1 MARPLI
7 DPGMARPT
15 IYPYISIYNLY
26 IRKKK
31 FSLIRTVSVLIGGE
45 PRSRGWVWPSLL
57 EFPYIC
63 GLVIHGSILFH
74 ILVWLSAVSVLY
86 YILVWLSPD
95 PSCPISWSGYSRIHL
110 VPYLGLAIHSLSLV
124 LYPGLAIPGSI
135 LPISWSG
142 HPRIHLVSYLG
153 LAIPGSI
160 LYYILVWLSPDP
172 SCLISWSGHPRIH
185 LVPYLGLA
193 IHSLSLV
200 LYPGLAIPGSIL
212 SHILVWPSPDP
223 SCTISWSGYPG
234 FILSHAMGWLSIRRV
249 SYVRLRVH
257 CISLLPHPV
266 WLSMNLSHFSP
277 NPQFINHRSLCLPTC
292 NIITIFIIFYCS
304 RCRSFSN

>member
-7 DPGMARPT
+7 DPGMARPI

-26 IRKKK
+26 IRKIF

-57 EFPYIC
+57 EFPYIY

-74 ILVWLSAVSVLY
+74 ILVWLSTVSVLY

-95 PSCPISWSGYSRIHL
+95 SSC
-110 VPYLGLAIHSLSLV
+110 
-124 LYPGLAIPGSI
+124 
-135 LPISWSG
+135 
-142 HPRIHLVSYLG
+142 
-153 LAIPGSI
+153 
-160 LYYILVWLSPDP
+160 
-172 SCLISWSGHPRIH
+172 
-185 LVPYLGLA
+185 PYLGLA

-212 SHILVWPSPDP
+212 SHILVWPSPDT

-234 FILSHAMGWLSIRRV
+234 FILYGRR
-249 SYVRLRVH
+249 
-257 CISLLPHPV
+257 
-266 WLSMNLSHFSP
+266 
-277 NPQFINHRSLCLPTC
+277 
-292 NIITIFIIFYCS
+292 
-304 RCRSFSN
+304 